1 MNKKIISGILVSA
14 MVLSNA
20 AVFAA
25 ESEPMVIAPAPAA
38 EEILV
43 GVQTITVNNEA
54 VDFSGTN
61 LSQYI
66 FEENGNVMVPVR
78 AVAEKMGFTVG
89 WDADNQAVTVGDET
103 WEVMAYI
110 GLDNY
115 VGVSK
120 TAIGMTAPQS
130 YGSAPQLIEDTT
142 FVPAKMFELMGYTY
156 HAVGQ
161 FVDFEK
167 IGAAE
172 DENNVQIPNPFVSY
186 ESLADVKEVLSFDPV
201 VPSALPAGF
210 EQSEIT
216 STGSDFLQ
224 IVYADGSDNRIVY
237 RMAKGSEDIS
247 GDYNTYKNNKEVKI
261 GDLTVT
267 MRGNDNVSSAVWVDG
282 GFAFSVSFDIEMEEA
297 GVISMIE
304 SMK

>member
-38 EEILV
+38 EQILV
-43 GVQTITVNNEA
+43 GVQIITVNNEA
-54 VDFSGTN
+54 VDFSGAN

-66 FEENGNVMVPVR
+66 FEENGNIMVPVR

-130 YGSAPQLIEDTT
+130 YGSAPQLIENTT

-216 STGSDFLQ
+216 STDSDFLQ
-224 IVYADGSDNRIVY
+224 IVYTDSRDNKIVY

-282 GFAFSVSFDIEMEEA
+282 GFAFSVSSDIEMEEA

>member
-1 MNKKIISGILVSA
+1 MNKKIISGIILSA
-14 MVLSNA
+14 MVLTNA

-25 ESEPMVIAPAPAA
+25 ESEPLEITPVPAA
-38 EEILV
+38 EETLD
-43 GVQTITVNNEA
+43 GVQIITVNNEA
-54 VDFSGTN
+54 VYFSGVS

-66 FEENGNVMVPVR
+66 FEENGNAMVPVR
-78 AVAEKMGFTVG
+78 AIAEKMGFTVG
-89 WDADNQAVTVGDET
+89 WDDENQAVTVGDET
-103 WEVMAYI
+103 WEVKAYI

-130 YGSAPQLIEDTT
+130 YGAAPQLIEDTT

-201 VPSALPAGF
+201 VPSVLPAGF
-210 EQSEIT
+210 EQNEI
-216 STGSDFLQ
+216 SSAGSDFLQ
-224 IVYADGSDNRIVY
+224 IVYTDHSDNRIFY
-237 RMAKGSEDIS
+237 RIAKGSEDIS
-247 GDYNTYKNNKEVKI
+247 GDYNPYKINKGVKI

-267 MRGNDNVSSAVWVDG
+267 MRGNDKISGAVWTDG
-282 GFAFSVSFDIEMEEA
+282 EFSFSVFSDVELEETEVINLIEN
-297 GVISMIE
+297 I
-304 SMK
+304 K

>member
-25 ESEPMVIAPAPAA
+25 ESETMVIAPAPAA
-38 EEILV
+38 EETLD

-282 GFAFSVSFDIEMEEA
+282 GFAFSVSSDIEMEEA

>member
-54 VDFSGTN
+54 VDFSGAN

-66 FEENGNVMVPVR
+66 FEENGNIMVPVR

>member
-1 MNKKIISGILVSA
+1 
-14 MVLSNA
+14 
-20 AVFAA
+20 
-25 ESEPMVIAPAPAA
+25 
-38 EEILV
+38 
-43 GVQTITVNNEA
+43 
-54 VDFSGTN
+54 
-61 LSQYI
+61 
-66 FEENGNVMVPVR
+66 MVPVR

-247 GDYNTYKNNKEVKI
+247 GDYNTYKNNKEVKF

-282 GFAFSVSFDIEMEEA
+282 GFAFSVSSDIEMEEA

>member
-1 MNKKIISGILVSA
+1 
-14 MVLSNA
+14 
-20 AVFAA
+20 
-25 ESEPMVIAPAPAA
+25 MVIAPAPAA
-38 EEILV
+38 EETLD

-224 IVYADGSDNRIVY
+224 IVYADGSGNRIVY

-282 GFAFSVSFDIEMEEA
+282 GFAFSVSSDIEMEEA